1 MRGRDVGLKSVY
13 EYLESSNF
21 QIPKF
26 EIPKPLDS
34 FHVTKIPKFEIPS
47 FTSPSIVFDPPQP
60 NLPKFEIPKL
70 TLPKFE
76 IPSVEVS
83 KQSPSFSISNFTFP
97 KFETPKVQVDS
108 PRIDLNSF
116 MLPKTMN
123 FGDTSFSFLHKRS
136 DPTGMIHEEWY
147 VDNRIR
153 SRVRDDRVH
162 SILALLEV
170 VGYAAETAASSL
182 FEKMIT
188 STKSFSSTI
197 VHNASSAL
205 EALIT
210 GIPTFVTGLITG
222 AYRSPEKSLAVDLT
236 VGVTTGLLVAGPIGG
251 LVAAGIGLAKYIL
264 RKIF

>member
-1 MRGRDVGLKSVY
+1 MKSAY
-13 EYLESSNF
+13 EYLQSSSF

-26 EIPKPLDS
+26 EIPTPLDS
-34 FHVTKIPKFEIPS
+34 FCVTKMPKFEIPS

-60 NLPKFEIPKL
+60 NFPKFEIPKL
-70 TLPKFE
+70 TLPKIE

-83 KQSPSFSISNFTFP
+83 KQSPSFSIRNFTFP
-97 KFETPKVQVDS
+97 RIETPKVQVDN
-108 PRIDLNSF
+108 PRIDLSSY
-116 MLPKTMN
+116 MLPKTMK
-123 FGDTSFSFLHKRS
+123 FSDTSFPFLQKRS
-136 DPTGMIHEEWY
+136 DPTDMIHEEWY
-147 VDNRIR
+147 IDNRIR

-162 SILALLEV
+162 SILGGSLEV

-182 FEKMIT
+182 FEKMMT
-188 STKSFSSTI
+188 STKSFSSTL

-210 GIPTFVTGLITG
+210 GIPTFVTGLVTG